1 MLKYQFLIIMVCYS
15 CICMAQGGH
24 SHGGGT
30 NLSQMA
36 GNTHSHAHKKNVEP
50 PHGGVL
56 LELGKYEL
64 EVLLNVM
71 EDEEKFNV
79 FLLKPNLTVIDAKEI
94 TGSATFRYKEAS
106 EITTEFRLSE
116 KGNLYCNMQDIINPF
131 VVMIKITYKG
141 KEYTAIAEYAGLT
154 EHLKQKQN

>member
-1 MLKYQFLIIMVCYS
+1 MKYLYLFFLLFLS
-15 CICMAQGGH
+15 GQLFAQGGH

-36 GNTHSHAHKKNVEP
+36 SNTHSHAHKKNVEP

-56 LELGKYEL
+56 LEVGKYEL

-106 EITTEFRLSE
+106 EIITEFKRSE
-116 KGNLYCNMQDIINPF
+116 KGNLYCNIQDIISPF

-141 KEYTAIAEYAGLT
+141 KEYTAMAEYAGLT
-154 EHLKQKQN
+154 EHLKNKE